1 MWRFLE
7 TFSNWGISLEVFAT
21 SAPRELRC
29 ALGDKPTLCQANAG
43 DFE

>member
-1 MWRFLE
+1 MGH
-7 TFSNWGISLEVFAT
+7 FSGSFAT

-43 DFE
+43 DFEE